1 MKTILLHGPSGC
13 GKDTQAKLLVDKYD
27 FENIGTGEMFREM
40 YMAGD
45 IDAIRAREYWNK
57 GKFVP
62 NELVYKMFSKWLDR
76 FNNEKD
82 WILVSVV
89 REVNQIPLLDNILKE
104 RNRKIDTFIH
114 FTLSDELAIERMSLR
129 WVCNSC
135 MAVYHEKYKPEKVK
149 GYCDVCGLKLEQRE
163 DDKIEKIQVRLA
175 EYKRTIEPILQEY
188 KNRGVLIEVD
198 AAPSIEAIHQ
208 DLIKVLNL

>member
-13 GKDTQAKLLVDKYD
+13 GKDTQASLLVDKYD

-45 IDAIRAREYWNK
+45 IDAIKAREYWNK

-62 NELVYKMFSKWLDR
+62 NDLVYKMFARWLDR

-104 RNRKIDTFIH
+104 RNREVDTFVH
-114 FTLSDELAIERMSLR
+114 FKLSDELAIERMSLR
-129 WVCNSC
+129 WVCSSC
-135 MAVYHEKYKPEKVK
+135 GAVYHEKYKPEEVK

-163 DDKIEKIQVRLA
+163 DDKIDKIQVRLA
-175 EYKRTIEPILQEY
+175 EYKRTIGPILEEY
-188 KNRGVLIEVD
+188 RKRGVLIEVD
-198 AAPSIEAIHQ
+198 ASPSIEVIHQ
-208 DLIKVLNL
+208 NLIKVLNL